1 MDRNQLDPSVPST
14 TEAKKIPLII
24 KVYAVLCTLSGVGT
38 LPSVAVFMWQVIT
51 ALINGNVAAKL
62 GDNTLV
68 AVGLIVAGI
77 MLSAASAIILIVFG
91 LDLIKDQRR
100 NAARLSYVLIAFTVV
115 ELLVDVMLQGIGPFL
130 LRPAVQLVI
139 LIALSATVDPTL
151 RQERELQR
159 RLQEMLD
166 RDAAA
171 EGMLGRDETG
181 EGYIKLNYFNLF
193 WVFFVCS
200 VLGLILEEVWHMV
213 VVDPGVYQDR
223 AGMLFGPFSPIY
235 GFGAVLMT
243 MALNRFYKKN
253 PLIIFLVSALIGGA
267 FEVFVG
273 WFMQTSFGVVSWS
286 YSHIRLFGI
295 PDPIAVLTGGR
306 TCTPFACMWG
316 LGGLIWIKVLLP
328 RLLKLINMIPWK
340 RRYSATVI
348 LTAVMLIDGVMTL
361 QSLDYWYQRVNGTI
375 RNIPVAQFYDKH
387 FDNEYMENRFQSMTM
402 SPKDATRV

>member
-100 NAARLSYVLIAFTVV
+100 NAARLSYVIIAFTVV

-130 LRPAVQLVI
+130 LRPAIQLGI

-286 YSHIRLFGI
+286 YSHIRLFGM

-361 QSLDYWYQRVNGTI
+361 QSLDYWYQRVNGTV

>member
-100 NAARLSYVLIAFTVV
+100 NAALLSYVLIAFTVV

-286 YSHIRLFGI
+286 YSHIRLFGM

-361 QSLDYWYQRVNGTI
+361 QSLDYWYQRVNGTV

>member
-77 MLSAASAIILIVFG
+77 MLSAASAIILIIFG

-286 YSHIRLFGI
+286 YSHIRLFGM

-361 QSLDYWYQRVNGTI
+361 QSLDYWYQRVNGTV

>member
-14 TEAKKIPLII
+14 TEAKKVPLII

-286 YSHIRLFGI
+286 YSHIRLFGM

-316 LGGLIWIKVLLP
+316 LGGLIWIKALLP

-361 QSLDYWYQRVNGTI
+361 QSLDYWYQRVNGTV

>member
-51 ALINGNVAAKL
+51 ALINGNAAAKL
-62 GDNTLV
+62 GDNTPV

-286 YSHIRLFGI
+286 YSHIRLFGM

-361 QSLDYWYQRVNGTI
+361 QSLDYWYQRVNGTV

-387 FDNEYMENRFQSMTM
+387 FDNEYMENRFQSMIM

>member
-286 YSHIRLFGI
+286 YSHIRLFGM

-361 QSLDYWYQRVNGTI
+361 QSLDYWYQRVNGTV
-375 RNIPVAQFYDKH
+375 RNIPVVQFYDKH

>member
-1 MDRNQLDPSVPST
+1 MNRNQLDPSVPST

-24 KVYAVLCTLSGVGT
+24 KVYAVLCILSGVGT

-51 ALINGNVAAKL
+51 ALINGNAAAKL

-286 YSHIRLFGI
+286 YSHIRLFGM

-361 QSLDYWYQRVNGTI
+361 QSLDYWYQRVNGTV

>member
-1 MDRNQLDPSVPST
+1 MDRNELDPSVPSA
-14 TEAKKIPLII
+14 TEVKKIPLII
-24 KVYAVLCTLSGVGT
+24 KVYAVLCILSGVGT
-38 LPSVAVFMWQVIT
+38 LPSVGAFMWQVIT
-51 ALINGNVAAKL
+51 ALINGNAAAKL

-68 AVGLIVAGI
+68 AIGLIVAGI
-77 MLSAASAIILIVFG
+77 MLSAASAVILIIFG
-91 LDLIKDQRR
+91 LDLIKNQRR
-100 NAARLSYVLIAFTVV
+100 NAARLSYILIAFTVV

-130 LRPAVQLVI
+130 LRPAIQLGI

-193 WVFFVCS
+193 WVFFVCC
-200 VLGLILEEVWHMV
+200 VLGLILEDIWHMTV
-213 VVDPGVYQDR
+213 DDPGVYQNR

-243 MALNRFYKKN
+243 MVLNRFYKKN
-253 PLIIFLVSALIGGA
+253 PIIIFLVSALLGA
-267 FEVFVG
+267 SFEVFVG

-286 YSHIRLFGI
+286 YSHMKLFGM
-295 PDPIAVLTGGR
+295 PDPLAVLTGGR
-306 TCTPFACMWG
+306 TCTGFACLWG
-316 LGGLIWIKVLLP
+316 LGGLIWIKLLLP

-340 RRYSATVI
+340 SRYSATVI
-348 LTAVMLIDGVMTL
+348 FTIIMLVDGVMTL
-361 QSLDYWYQRVNGTI
+361 QSLDYWYQRVNGTV
-375 RNIPVAQFYDKH
+375 NDIPVAQFYGKY

>member
-38 LPSVAVFMWQVIT
+38 LPSVSVFMWQVIT
-51 ALINGNVAAKL
+51 ALINGNVATKL

-286 YSHIRLFGI
+286 YSHIRLFGM

-361 QSLDYWYQRVNGTI
+361 QSLDYWYQRVNGTV

>member
-24 KVYAVLCTLSGVGT
+24 KVHAVLCTLSGVGT

-130 LRPAVQLVI
+130 LRPAVQFVI

-286 YSHIRLFGI
+286 YSHIRLFGM

-361 QSLDYWYQRVNGTI
+361 QSLDYWYQRVNGTV

>member
-68 AVGLIVAGI
+68 AVGLIVAGT

-181 EGYIKLNYFNLF
+181 EGYIKLNHFNLF

-286 YSHIRLFGI
+286 YSHIRLFGM

>member
-166 RDAAA
+166 RHAAA

-286 YSHIRLFGI
+286 YSHIRLFGM

-361 QSLDYWYQRVNGTI
+361 QSLDYWYQRVNGTV

>member
-14 TEAKKIPLII
+14 TEANKIPLII

-286 YSHIRLFGI
+286 YSHIRLFGM

-361 QSLDYWYQRVNGTI
+361 QSLDYWYQRVNGTV

-387 FDNEYMENRFQSMTM
+387 FDNEYMENHFQSMTM

>member
-14 TEAKKIPLII
+14 TEAKKAPLII

-77 MLSAASAIILIVFG
+77 MPSAASAIILIVFG

-286 YSHIRLFGI
+286 YSHIRLFGM

-361 QSLDYWYQRVNGTI
+361 QSLDYWYQRVNGTV

>member
-51 ALINGNVAAKL
+51 ELINGNVAAKL

-286 YSHIRLFGI
+286 YSHIRLFGM

-387 FDNEYMENRFQSMTM
+387 FDNDYMENRFQSMTM

>member
-286 YSHIRLFGI
+286 YSHIRLFGM

-328 RLLKLINMIPWK
+328 RLLRLINMIPWK

-361 QSLDYWYQRVNGTI
+361 QSLDYWYQRVNGTV

>member
-51 ALINGNVAAKL
+51 ALINGNAAAKL

-286 YSHIRLFGI
+286 YSHIRLFGM
-295 PDPIAVLTGGR
+295 PDPIAVLAGGR

-361 QSLDYWYQRVNGTI
+361 QSLDYWYQRVNGTV

>member
-213 VVDPGVYQDR
+213 VVDPGVYQYR

-286 YSHIRLFGI
+286 YSHIRLFGM

-361 QSLDYWYQRVNGTI
+361 QSLDYWYQRVNGTV

>member
-100 NAARLSYVLIAFTVV
+100 NAARLSYVLIALTVV

-286 YSHIRLFGI
+286 YSHIRLFGM

>member
-38 LPSVAVFMWQVIT
+38 LPSVAVIMWQVIT

-100 NAARLSYVLIAFTVV
+100 NAARLFYVLIAFTVV

-253 PLIIFLVSALIGGA
+253 PLIIFLASALIGGA

-286 YSHIRLFGI
+286 YSHIRLFGM

-361 QSLDYWYQRVNGTI
+361 QSLDYWYQRVNGTV

>member
-51 ALINGNVAAKL
+51 ALINGNVATKL

-235 GFGAVLMT
+235 GFGAVCMT

-286 YSHIRLFGI
+286 YSHIRLFGM

-361 QSLDYWYQRVNGTI
+361 QSLDYWYQRVNGTV

>member
-286 YSHIRLFGI
+286 YSHIRLFGM

-316 LGGLIWIKVLLP
+316 LGGLIWVKVLLP

-361 QSLDYWYQRVNGTI
+361 QSLDYWYQRVNGTV

>member
-171 EGMLGRDETG
+171 EGMLGRNETG

-286 YSHIRLFGI
+286 YSHIRLFGM

-361 QSLDYWYQRVNGTI
+361 QSLDYWYQRVNGTV